1 MKEGQSVLGVI
12 CAFYDQFF
20 EAEKKIADC
29 IMERKEDVVEMTV
42 AELAAA
48 SQTSDA
54 TVSRFC
60 RRCGFKGFQNLK
72 LALAKE
78 VMEESHKAVQVS
90 NDIDR
95 QKKRQSIQ
103 NILANKVAELEE
115 TAAMINEAELEQ
127 VLCLLEQA
135 QTVQVAAVGNTIPV
149 AMDCAFKLNQLGIR
163 AVAGTIWEEETA
175 HAFNLTSRDVLLL
188 ISNSGMSKRLQTL
201 AQGAK
206 ENGVRLIIITNNPDS
221 PLALLCD
228 HCLVTATREKLLT
241 EEFWFSRIAS
251 MLVVE
256 ILYLFLFSSR
266 KDAADHIRR
275 HERAILPDKTGI

>member
-163 AVAGTIWEEETA
+163 AVAGTIWEEEAA

-206 ENGVRLIIITNNPDS
+206 ENGARLIIITNNPDS

-256 ILYLFLFSSR
+256 ILNFFLFSSR

>member
-163 AVAGTIWEEETA
+163 AVAGTIWEEEAA

-266 KDAADHIRR
+266 KDAPDHIRR

>member
-163 AVAGTIWEEETA
+163 AVAGTIWEEEAA

-206 ENGVRLIIITNNPDS
+206 ENGARLIIITSNTYS

-266 KDAADHIRR
+266 KDAPDHIRR

>member
-20 EAEKKIADC
+20 ETEKKIADC

-163 AVAGTIWEEETA
+163 AVAGTIWEEEAA

-206 ENGVRLIIITNNPDS
+206 ENGARLIIITNNPDS

-241 EEFWFSRIAS
+241 QEFWF
-251 MLVVE
+251 
-256 ILYLFLFSSR
+256 
-266 KDAADHIRR
+266 
-275 HERAILPDKTGI
+275 

>member
-163 AVAGTIWEEETA
+163 AVAGTIWEEEAA

>member
-48 SQTSDA
+48 SGTSDA

-163 AVAGTIWEEETA
+163 AVAGTIWEEEAA

-228 HCLVTATREKLLT
+228 HCLVTATREELLT

-266 KDAADHIRR
+266 KDAPDHIRR